1 MSAKREEFWSQ
12 SAPAPLSQ
20 DPRGERR
27 HVTISVNDL
36 EAALTRAVRAGIN
49 DAVRHATSD
58 EQVRA
63 FWRRGWDEMSSHGG
77 AAVRD
82 GVGGVV
88 LKWGAGILATA
99 GLALWLR
106 FGPWK

>member
-1 MSAKREEFWSQ
+1 MMPAEFWEQ
-12 SAPAPLSQ
+12 SAPNPLE
-20 DPRGERR
+20 RHGERR
-27 HVTISVNDL
+27 SVTISIDDL
-36 EAALTRAVRAGIN
+36 ERVLTAAVRAGIN
-49 DAVRHATSD
+49 DAIRHATSD

-63 FWRRGWDEMSSHGG
+63 FWRRGWQEMSSHGG

-82 GVGGVV
+82 GVGGAV

>member
-1 MSAKREEFWSQ
+1 MPAEFWEQ
-12 SAPAPLSQ
+12 GAPNPLE
-20 DPRGERR
+20 RHGERR
-27 HVTISVNDL
+27 SVTISVDDL
-36 EAALTRAVRAGIN
+36 ERVLTAAVREGIN
-49 DAVRHATSD
+49 DAIRHATSD

-63 FWRRGWDEMSSHGG
+63 FWRRGWQEMSSHGG

-82 GVGGVV
+82 GVGGAV